1 MLLEDLILELIK
13 LELLLLEILEGARD
27 ELDGLDEELDGL
39 DEELDGIEE
48 ELEGLLL
55 LDGVLDV
62 APSQA
67 PSPVHACSHARPV
80 PGEYTSLIKPHQ
92 PHSLH

>member
-13 LELLLLEILEGARD
+13 LELLLLEILEGASD
-27 ELDGLDEELDGL
+27 ELEGLDEELDGL
-39 DEELDGIEE
+39 DEEL
-48 ELEGLLL
+48 EGMLL

-62 APSQA
+62 VPSQA
-67 PSPVHACSHARPV
+67 PRPVHACSHARPV